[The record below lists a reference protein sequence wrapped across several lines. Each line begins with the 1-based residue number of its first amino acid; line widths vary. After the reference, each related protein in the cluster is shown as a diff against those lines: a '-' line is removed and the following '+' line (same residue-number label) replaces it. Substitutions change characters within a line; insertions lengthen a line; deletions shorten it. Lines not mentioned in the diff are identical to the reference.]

1 MLYLQNHFL
10 SFFPFSINPKTILSL
25 SLSLGLPTSLHL
37 HRSLFHSIRDPS
49 QSPLQ
54 SILRT
59 EARRAHLEIYKKRG
73 REHFGVTISSCRKGS
88 IEISATHWSIQ

>member
-59 EARRAHLEIYKKRG
+59 EKWYRTTLNFRALRANTSGGLDCARAKIY
-73 REHFGVTISSCRKGS
+73 
-88 IEISATHWSIQ
+88 